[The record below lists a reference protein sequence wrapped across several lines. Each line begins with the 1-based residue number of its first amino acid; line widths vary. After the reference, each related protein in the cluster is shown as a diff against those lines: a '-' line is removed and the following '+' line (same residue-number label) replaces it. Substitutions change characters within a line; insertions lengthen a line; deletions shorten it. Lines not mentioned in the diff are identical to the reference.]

1 VTLRVRNMSGASGS
15 PPAKHSKKE
24 DEPKE
29 SPPPKEPKEKSRT
42 VPALS
47 APVIPALLKAKSSM
61 FLSHIVDHLT
71 KYCTSVLLPGIKTL
85 GTKYSGKHKGAKLG
99 DVLQDLLKEVPQYR
113 NLLLPEDE
121 GKTLLDEHVDSLLKR
136 VPDLE
141 SLIQHTL
148 QFRSLLISSDQG
160 NAVDINLTIPA
171 TREFL
176 DKVFVNV
183 AEEFEDDP
191 EGSWLH
197 ARPQEVRSIVAASI
211 KQTIDSYLPYAKKQL
226 DAITA
231 IDGGDAE
238 VVEKV
243 IEEKEH
249 EEEAESDP
257 EEKQKDKK
265 RKTIRIS
272 RQALKRKS
280 NPTPP
285 ASDAGS
291 GSDAGSDNFASD
303 DSF

>member
-1 VTLRVRNMSGASGS
+1 
-15 PPAKHSKKE
+15 
-24 DEPKE
+24 
-29 SPPPKEPKEKSRT
+29 
-42 VPALS
+42 
-47 APVIPALLKAKSSM
+47 M
-61 FLSHIVDHLT
+61 FLTHLVDRLT
-71 KYCTSVLLPGIKTL
+71 KYCTSTLLPGIKTL
-85 GTKYSGKHKGAKLG
+85 GTKYSGKHNGAKLG

-121 GKTLLDEHVDSLLKR
+121 GKTLLDEHLDSLLKKI
-136 VPDLE
+136 PDLE

-148 QFRSLLISSDQG
+148 QFRSLLISSDQS
-160 NAVDINLTIPA
+160 NSTVDIDLTIPA

-226 DAITA
+226 DAIAA

-249 EEEAESDP
+249 EEEAESDS
-257 EEKQKDKK
+257 EEKRKDKK
-265 RKTIRIS
+265 RKTIKIS
-272 RQALKRKS
+272 RQSLKRK

>member
-1 VTLRVRNMSGASGS
+1 MSEKA
-15 PPAKHSKKE
+15 
-24 DEPKE
+24 E
-29 SPPPKEPKEKSRT
+29 SPTKTKHDNSPIESPQKQSPKAKSRT

-47 APVIPALLKAKSSM
+47 APVIPALLKAKAGM

-113 NLLLPEDE
+113 YLLLPEAADE
-121 GKTLLDEHVDSLLKR
+121 SKTLLDEHMDSLLKR
-136 VPDLE
+136 IPDLE

-148 QFRSLLISSDQG
+148 QFRSLLISSDKS

-191 EGSWLH
+191 EGSWLQ
-197 ARPQEVRSIVAASI
+197 ARPQEVRSVVAASI
-211 KQTIDSYLPYAKKQL
+211 KQTIDMYLPYVKKQL
-226 DAITA
+226 DAIAA
-231 IDGGDAE
+231 INGGDAE
-238 VVEKV
+238 VVKEV

-265 RKTIRIS
+265 RKTITIS
-272 RQALKRKS
+272 RQALKRK

-285 ASDAGS
+285 ASEAGS
-291 GSDAGSDNFASD
+291 GSGAGSDAFVSD
-303 DSF
+303 DDDF